1 MKIIGNLNKANQ
13 ENQEKG
19 IDCSLANWSGTTF
32 FQEGLTRGILY
43 YSNQCQVLS
52 VLRSMAVVRGKLWQ
66 ADK

>member
-1 MKIIGNLNKANQ
+1 MKIIGYLNK

-19 IDCSLANWSGTTF
+19 MDCSLANWSGTKF

-43 YSNQCQVLS
+43 CSNLCQVLS
-52 VLRSMAVVRGKLWQ
+52 VLRSMAAVRGKLWQ